1 MFAGGTGITPMYQL
15 LQAIAADP
23 EDTTTE
29 LRAMEKASMGRLS
42 ISFYVDEVT
51 PIGPRKRKG
60 RTKTGLVQGPAS
72 EGVYEG
78 VLTQNVVE
86 RIISSIDP
94 TAMVLGCGPPG
105 MMDDVLLPA
114 MKASGATTV
123 KRGYIF

>member
-1 MFAGGTGITPMYQL
+1 MFRHFCNRSVNDIL
-15 LQAIAADP
+15 LL
-23 EDTTTE
+23 EE

-94 TAMVLGCGPPG
+94 TAMVVGER
-105 MMDDVLLPA
+105 V
-114 MKASGATTV
+114 S
-123 KRGYIF
+123 